1 MLFPQKS
8 SQNDNRAGAVAC
20 MVIGLLGVWVSALAV
35 PVIANGAGGANLLVG
50 CAVSQFLGTLLGG
63 RINLDTLFL
72 ATSCA
77 CAAITAFPGPGVI
90 AFSLAFGATFRKYLD
105 CVWQP
110 VQAARLE
117 FVGQLTAAAV
127 FVPVAALGTG
137 GEDWDCVLMAA
148 SVAAGAISVVVRA
161 EARDIPDSPAPGRIL
176 VSYGLVCSGIAAFSL
191 GGIITISESQTG
203 WTGAQSTVFATATL
217 LLGAMVAA
225 AVSGY
230 DWPTPAIKFRLG
242 CYACS
247 LTAMASMWARDLE
260 GYLAMSVAFGFG
272 AGLTLVNARNVC
284 FNNSNVWFI
293 LSQRISDCVP
303 PLLLAMGATP
313 RELMQA
319 APGFIS
325 VGLIVLPSG
334 IDHVAAIALAQIR

>member
-1 MLFPQKS
+1 M
-8 SQNDNRAGAVAC
+8 DV
-20 MVIGLLGVWVSALAV
+20 
-35 PVIANGAGGANLLVG
+35 
-50 CAVSQFLGTLLGG
+50 
-63 RINLDTLFL
+63 LFL
-72 ATSCA
+72 ATACSCA
-77 CAAITAFPGPGVI
+77 ATTAFPAFGVI
-90 AFSLAFGATFRKYLD
+90 SFSLSFGATFRRYLD
-105 CVWQP
+105 SVWQP

-117 FVGQLTAAAV
+117 FAGQLVAACI
-127 FVPVAALGTG
+127 FVPFAAFGPG
-137 GEDWDCVLMAA
+137 GGDWGYVLIAA
-148 SVAAGAISVVVRA
+148 SVAAGIVSVVVRA
-161 EARDIPDSPAPGRIL
+161 DVRDTPDSPAPSRIL
-176 VSYGLVCSGIAAFSL
+176 VAYGLVCAGIASFSL
-191 GGIITISESQTG
+191 GGILTISTAPTG
-203 WTGAQSTVFATATL
+203 WEGSQSTVFATATL

-230 DWPTPAIKFRLG
+230 DWPTPAVKFRLG
-242 CYACS
+242 CFSCS
-247 LTAMASMWARDLE
+247 LTATASMWARDLG

-325 VGLIVLPSG
+325 VGLIVLPTG
-334 IDHVAAIALAQIR
+334 IDHVAAIALSQIR